1 MKQWNGLLRKEW
13 VQWRWTLLVLAIL
26 MVTELIRSAYFC
38 RKCLRRMTFPFLK
51 LRWSFVS

>member
-26 MVTELIRSAYFC
+26 MVTELIRSTYFC
-38 RKCLRRMTFPFLK
+38 RSACGG
-51 LRWSFVS
+51 